1 MGRDPEFMLEGVVP
15 AFLVSSLL
23 GLLSGL
29 GIGGG
34 SLLMLWLTTVL
45 DWPTQEARRLNLL
58 FFLPSAMIACY
69 LRWKQGAVTLRKV
82 LPAILTGCAAA
93 AVFSFI
99 STRMDL
105 DTLKKLF
112 GVLLLATGIRELCYR
127 PKS

>member
-1 MGRDPEFMLEGVVP
+1 MLEGVVP

-58 FFLPSAMIACY
+58 FFLPGAALATY
-69 LRWKQGAVTLRKV
+69 LRRNSI
-82 LPAILTGCAAA
+82 P
-93 AVFSFI
+93 
-99 STRMDL
+99 
-105 DTLKKLF
+105 LKKLWPAMLSGCIAAAGGAMLQSRISQGLLRKAF
-112 GVLLLATGIRELCYR
+112 GLLLLYAGFQELFY
-127 PKS
+127 KKK